1 MNNLDLL
8 PKKEILSLF
17 MTCGFPNVNQSKKI
31 FDEILSHQ
39 PHIIEFG
46 LPFSD
51 PMADGPIIQKAN
63 ELALKS
69 KSDIYLAWPK
79 RNGNNFEFKFCE
91 LIESSKLK
99 DNEDNKIKII
109 EKINSFF
116 EKKISENP
124 SEYFWHHDRWG

>member
-1 MNNLDLL
+1 MRV
-8 PKKEILSLF
+8 KK
-17 MTCGFPNVNQSKKI
+17 
-31 FDEILSHQ
+31 
-39 PHIIEFG
+39 
-46 LPFSD
+46 
-51 PMADGPIIQKAN
+51 
-63 ELALKS
+63 
-69 KSDIYLAWPK
+69 K
-79 RNGNNFEFKFCE
+79 RNGSNFEFKFCE